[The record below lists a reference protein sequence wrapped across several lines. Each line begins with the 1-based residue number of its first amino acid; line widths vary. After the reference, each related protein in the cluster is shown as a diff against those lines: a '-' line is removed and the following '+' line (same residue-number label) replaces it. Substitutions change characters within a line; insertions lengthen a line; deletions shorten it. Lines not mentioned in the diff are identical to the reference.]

1 MKKKIMIVFGIV
13 ITIGILS
20 FSYLLYIQKLIIN
33 NTTKNL
39 EELTKQDAAKIEN
52 KLKQDITILDNICNE
67 IINNNLKNKEEWFQI
82 YNTNSAK
89 NNFTRM
95 AVMYQDGTTI
105 TSDEEV
111 VDLSEEVDYFF
122 SSENAKISR
131 SRKSK
136 VDMQEINIYS
146 KKINISNT
154 PVVIMLIVETQAYE
168 RLFANSIYNGRVY
181 EYIITEKGEI
191 IVNSANQENTKN
203 IYTGLKENI
212 DETIKINK
220 GKIDE
225 LQNDIKNQ
233 KNGQR
238 IVKINNRKYY
248 ISYVNISINDWNL
261 LIIAPENIIAKE
273 LLQVLKISLL
283 VAAMIILS
291 IIIVVSYI
299 IALNIKKK
307 KELYNLAYIDP
318 ITKQGNYYYFIEN
331 GQILLD
337 NYTNNNKYII
347 ILDIEKFKSFNSHY
361 GHKVGNKLLVQISKK
376 LNEIMEEYNKIICRL
391 SNDIFGIVIETKKD
405 IKNIAEIT
413 YNHLSRILIET
424 ETYSIYTVIGIYH
437 CKKND
442 EILQAIDKATIAH
455 DIIIGNYNK
464 KYCIFDEGME
474 KQILEEH
481 HIEEIMYEALKN
493 KEFEIY
499 YQPKI
504 NIKSEKVVSAEA
516 LVRWIRNG
524 EVISPNKFI
533 PLFEKNRFILKLDMY
548 IYEQVCKDLLE
559 WKGKKEFDFNVS
571 INVSKE
577 HFNEIDFI
585 DKYEKIAK
593 KYSISTNK
601 IDLEI
606 TESASADIGTNFI
619 EVMKKIKEKNF
630 IVSLDDFG
638 TGYSSLNMLQDMPI
652 DIIKID
658 KTFIDKIGKVDE
670 KIDLIK
676 YIIQMAKELNIKT
689 VAEGVESK
697 NQVEYLT
704 NAGCDIIQGYY
715 YSKPLSKKEFE
726 EYIKKVYKEAN

>member
-1 MKKKIMIVFGIV
+1 M
-13 ITIGILS
+13 
-20 FSYLLYIQKLIIN
+20 
-33 NTTKNL
+33 
-39 EELTKQDAAKIEN
+39 
-52 KLKQDITILDNICNE
+52 
-67 IINNNLKNKEEWFQI
+67 
-82 YNTNSAK
+82 
-89 NNFTRM
+89 
-95 AVMYQDGTTI
+95 
-105 TSDEEV
+105 
-111 VDLSEEVDYFF
+111 
-122 SSENAKISR
+122 
-131 SRKSK
+131 
-136 VDMQEINIYS
+136 
-146 KKINISNT
+146 
-154 PVVIMLIVETQAYE
+154 
-168 RLFANSIYNGRVY
+168 
-181 EYIITEKGEI
+181 
-191 IVNSANQENTKN
+191 
-203 IYTGLKENI
+203 
-212 DETIKINK
+212 
-220 GKIDE
+220 
-225 LQNDIKNQ
+225 
-233 KNGQR
+233 
-238 IVKINNRKYY
+238 
-248 ISYVNISINDWNL
+248 
-261 LIIAPENIIAKE
+261 
-273 LLQVLKISLL
+273 
-283 VAAMIILS
+283 
-291 IIIVVSYI
+291 
-299 IALNIKKK
+299 
-307 KELYNLAYIDP
+307 
-318 ITKQGNYYYFIEN
+318 
-331 GQILLD
+331 
-337 NYTNNNKYII
+337 
-347 ILDIEKFKSFNSHY
+347 
-361 GHKVGNKLLVQISKK
+361 QISKK

-413 YNHLSRILIET
+413 YNHLSRILIEA
-424 ETYSIYTVIGIYH
+424 ETYSIYPVIGIYH